1 MGQEVTAL
9 IQSLIPLEWL
19 AGAAVAII
27 GFAAIWFGGRKSA
40 KADIKV
46 NELEDRLFESLRAKE
61 IENEVEA
68 LDRAALKSR
77 ARVWVRSQDR

>member
-1 MGQEVTAL
+1 MIWRAL
-9 IQSLIPLEWL
+9 LSALVKPVL
-19 AGAAVAII
+19 ALAALVAS
-27 GFAAIWFGGRKSA
+27 WFGGRKSA

-46 NELEDRLFESLRAKE
+46 NELEDKLFESLRAKE

-77 ARVWVRSQDR
+77 ARVWVRNQDR